1 MTAVFILP
9 AGSAAGET
17 GIFGPPGAVTLEP
30 PAPVVK
36 GLDGFGQTG
45 LDDRRTLSR
54 FGANLVH
61 GAKGVMGRDNLVPL
75 AVGTALFA
83 GTSLLDDSAQSM
95 LASRFPDAG
104 NAGARMG
111 SLSVVAGV
119 TAGLFVVGQA
129 SGGRLKAA
137 TYDVAQAALINGAY
151 TFALK
156 SLAGRTRPDGSDR
169 LSFPSGHT
177 SNAFATA
184 TVLHRHYGAKVGV
197 PAFALAGFVGL
208 SRVERDRHHLSDVA
222 FGAALGVLV
231 GRTVV
236 RVNSSPLDDRAG
248 FELRLA
254 PSTDL
259 RGTGAGLAL
268 SASF

>member
-1 MTAVFILP
+1 VTELRRALGAAVTAVFILP

-137 TYDVAQAALINGAY
+137 TY

-156 SLAGRTRPDGSDR
+156 SLAGRTRPDGFDR